1 MRLLRKL
8 WRDKRGQDL
17 IEYALLAAFMAVSVG
32 AISPTLA
39 QGFITMM
46 SKVNN
51 VIVGAGGG
59 SG

>member
-17 IEYALLAAFMAVSVG
+17 IEYALLGAFFAVAVG
-32 AISPTLA
+32 AMSPALA

-59 SG
+59 GG